1 MIKIIIIEE
10 ELNDKGQ
17 IMSIY
22 RGELVFTEEQNPKE
36 IIDKYNNFFS
46 SDPYFKNYK
55 CLLMKE
61 VSQS

>member
-22 RGELVFTEEQNPKE
+22 RGEFVFTEEQNPQK
-36 IIDKYNNFFS
+36 IIEKYNNFFN

>member
-1 MIKIIIIEE
+1 MIRIIIIEE
-10 ELNDKGQ
+10 ELNDKGK

-22 RGELVFTEEQNPKE
+22 RGELVFTEEQNPQE
-36 IIDKYNNFFS
+36 IIEKYNNFFN

>member
-10 ELNDKGQ
+10 TINDKGQ

-22 RGELVFTEEQNPKE
+22 RGELVFTDEQEPKE
-36 IIDKYNNFFS
+36 IIDKYNSFFS
-46 SDPYFKNYK
+46 SDHYFKNYR

>member
-22 RGELVFTEEQNPKE
+22 RGELVFTEEQNTQE
-36 IIDKYNNFFS
+36 IIEKYNNFFN
-46 SDPYFKNYK
+46 SDPYFKNYRY
-55 CLLMKE
+55 LLMKE
-61 VSQS
+61 VSKN

>member
-10 ELNDKGQ
+10 ELNAKGQ
-17 IMSIY
+17 TMSIY

-36 IIDKYNNFFS
+36 IIDKYNSFFS

>member
-10 ELNDKGQ
+10 TINDKGQ
-17 IMSIY
+17 VMSIY
-22 RGELVFTEEQNPKE
+22 RGELVFTDEQNPRE
-36 IIDKYNNFFS
+36 IIEKYNSFFN
-46 SDPYFKNYK
+46 SDPYFKNYR